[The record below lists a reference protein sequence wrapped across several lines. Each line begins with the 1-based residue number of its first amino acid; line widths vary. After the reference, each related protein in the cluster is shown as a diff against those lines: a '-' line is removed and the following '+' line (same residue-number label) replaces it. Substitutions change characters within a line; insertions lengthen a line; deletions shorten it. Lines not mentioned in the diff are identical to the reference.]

1 MKLLKIFFAAY
12 LVIAVA
18 SCNEDEILKEV
29 PLDFFSPENSFV
41 KPDDFQSA
49 LNLCMSRTKALYG
62 EVWGVGYGYIVG
74 TDVYSAAVPQ
84 NESFDNY
91 IIALEPAG
99 NLTSILWNLCYDNIS
114 WANAILT
121 RIEKVEYPSDAEKN
135 VHIASARFLRAWN
148 YRILA
153 AFYGGVPLILGEV
166 TSPKRDY
173 VRATQAQVY
182 DQIIGDAEFASQN
195 LPNVNK
201 VRDGELCNAAAD
213 QLLTEIYLTVGRNSD
228 AIAAASKIINSGDFN
243 LMTARFGSS
252 KNDVPGDPYYDLFEL
267 NNQNRGG
274 GNREGIWVLQSEP
287 GNWGL
292 GESGNYLSY
301 VCDFEPFYWTIQDPD
316 GVGGFIGGGTSQ
328 NGGTGI
334 GYFKPTPYM
343 SKQIWQ
349 SDWNNDLRNSP
360 YNMIRDYLY
369 DNPQSAY
376 YGKSVAKN
384 PPAAGLDTTRRF
396 YPSPRKVA
404 TYGKFPDFT
413 IADPQTGRLTEQIL
427 VTFSDWYVMRLAETY
442 LLRAE
447 AYLKEGNAQQAAD
460 DINKVRA
467 RANAT
472 PVSAAGVDIN
482 YILDERARELGVEEW
497 RRITLSRMGLLYE
510 RVQKYF
516 KPDGGTQNMQ
526 PHHILYP
533 IPFSEIERNT
543 EAVLEQ
549 NPGYN

>member
-1 MKLLKIFFAAY
+1 MKIVKIFFAAC
-12 LVIAVA
+12 LLIAFA
-18 SCNEDEILKEV
+18 SCDEDAILKEV

-49 LNLCMSRTKALYG
+49 LNFSMSRTKHLFGYAHG
-62 EVWGVGYGYIVG
+62 TGYGFIVG
-74 TDVYSAAVPQ
+74 TDVYMPASPG
-84 NESFDNY
+84 NERFYDY
-91 IIALEPAG
+91 IIALEPTG
-99 NLTSILWNLCYDNIS
+99 SVTSYHWNLCYDNIS
-114 WANAILT
+114 WVNAILS
-121 RIEKVEYPSDAEKN
+121 RIEEVEYPSEAGKN
-135 VHIASARFLRAWN
+135 VHMASARFLRAWN

-153 AFYGGVPLILGEV
+153 AFYGGVPLILEEV

-173 VRATQAQVY
+173 VRATREQVY
-182 DQIIGDAEFASQN
+182 DQIIADAEFASQN
-195 LPNVNK
+195 LPNVNN

-213 QLLTEIYLTVGRNSD
+213 HLLTEIYLTVGRNSD

-243 LMTARFGSS
+243 LMTERFGASA
-252 KNDVPGDPYYDLFEL
+252 NDEPGDPYYDLFEL
-267 NNQNRGG
+267 DNQNRSG
-274 GNREGIWVLQSEP
+274 GNREGIWALQSEP

-292 GESGNYLSY
+292 GESGYYLWY
-301 VCDFEPFYWTIQDPD
+301 ARNFEPFYWNIQDPD
-316 GVGGFIGGGTSQ
+316 GVGGFIGPTSQ
-328 NGGTGI
+328 NGGRAI
-334 GYFKPTPYM
+334 GYLKPTPYM

-349 SDWNNDLRNSP
+349 SDWDNDLRNSP
-360 YNMIRDYLY
+360 YNMIRDYKY
-369 DNPQSAY
+369 DNPKSAY
-376 YGKSVAKN
+376 YGKSVAEN

-404 TYGKFPDFT
+404 TYGKFPDVV
-413 IADPQTGRLTEQIL
+413 IANKETGLTYGDAHY
-427 VTFSDWYVMRLAETY
+427 TFSDWYVMRLAETY

-447 AYLKEGNAQQAAD
+447 AYLKEGNAQKAAD

-472 PVSAAGVDIN
+472 LVSAADVDID

-497 RRITLSRMGLLYE
+497 RRITLSRMGLIYE
-510 RVQKYF
+510 RVQKYY